1 MGGGNVIEIA
11 STSDFE
17 KHVKDAQ
24 AAGKTVRVTGL
35 LWS

>member
-24 AAGKTVRVTGL
+24 AAGKPVSLIRVL
-35 LWS
+35 